1 MCLLKYLFDQ
11 VNKLLQKQCFKVYRY
26 SIISWEN
33 ILAKDRSSVN
43 TKTEWI
49 RIRIFDSQ
57 ACFWNIVYKKKKL
70 LQKCRYGQIWSTIRK
85 GFNHLKQKCFWVD
98 FNFCLFILISI
109 RCVSCHATN
118 VVMTFCYSCVK

>member
-43 TKTEWI
+43 TKTE
-49 RIRIFDSQ
+49 
-57 ACFWNIVYKKKKL
+57 
-70 LQKCRYGQIWSTIRK
+70 
-85 GFNHLKQKCFWVD
+85 
-98 FNFCLFILISI
+98 
-109 RCVSCHATN
+109 
-118 VVMTFCYSCVK
+118 